1 MDSPNLLQSLL
12 IALGVVVLLTTLAAA
27 LLLWWL
33 HRKLQLLRIATDA
46 SLGETL
52 RSIPF
57 LLALALDLLD
67 MGLNL
72 FAAPFVCFFLH
83 RMGWMKLRNLA
94 TAAAAIPGTQFV
106 PILSIAWIAARVFGP
121 RTDRLLDAADKKG
134 AADLHKPAKG
144 TPTAGIVLPLVAL
157 IALAACSSDDEPDVD
172 ITALPVRACDTLPD
186 PDGDECGEIPQGTYR
201 PTSACID
208 VDFDAVAR
216 GLCEDVRFAS
226 ARHSLSGEVSVDQFS
241 WDINLRWSLDV
252 TAQFPETCFLET
264 DLDCQEIR
272 RVLERDVHRRVACIG
287 FDTCRCSINMSGH
300 HRGKGSILHHEEDF
314 LILNDGSRF
323 DTCGDD
329 PGLRLR
335 PLRRNTG
342 DPDIAFSLVPQR

>member
-1 MDSPNLLQSLL
+1 MDTPSLLQSLL
-12 IALGVVVLLTTLAAA
+12 TALGVVVLLTTLAAT

-72 FAAPFVCFFLH
+72 FAAPFVWFFLH

-106 PILSIAWIAARVFGP
+106 PILSIAWIAARIFGP
-121 RTDRLLDAADKKG
+121 RTDRLLDAAEKKG
-134 AADLHKPAKG
+134 AADLHKPAKDG
-144 TPTAGIVLPLVAL
+144 VTTAGIVLALV
-157 IALAACSSDDEPDVD
+157 ALAACSSDDEPDID
-172 ITALPVRACDTLPD
+172 ITTLPVRACDAPLDPD
-186 PDGDECGEIPQGTYR
+186 PENCDGIREGTYR
-201 PTSACID
+201 PTSACLD

-216 GLCEDVRFAS
+216 GLCEDVRFPS
-226 ARHSLSGEVSVDQFS
+226 ARHGLSGEVSVDRFS
-241 WDINLRWSLDV
+241 WNVNLRWNLDA
-252 TAQFPETCFLET
+252 TALFPETCFLDT

-272 RVLERDVHRRVACIG
+272 RVLERDVHRRVTCIG

-300 HRGKGSILHHEEDF
+300 HRDNGTILLHEENF

-329 PGLRLR
+329 PDLHLR
-335 PLRRNTG
+335 PLRREAR